1 MAVVNVAQVDA
12 QFPFP
17 TANNQPGGL
26 YGGTE
31 VRRTLLTNH
40 YITTK
45 TEHWSARLNEGV
57 QHLLEVKRRGGRH
70 RHIQSEPWVLVTVSR
85 ESDRINLFK
94 PRNAEKWGHCDHL

>member
-1 MAVVNVAQVDA
+1 MAVTNVAQVDA

-31 VRRTLLTNH
+31 KTSYQLLHYYKDRTLVSE
-40 YITTK
+40 
-45 TEHWSARLNEGV
+45 TERGV
-57 QHLLEVKRRGGRH
+57 QHLLEVKRRGGRN